1 MGFSLL
7 ELYLTFIVLTI
18 FLPIIE
24 FFLLKFQ
31 NRKKQKIM
39 SLLFNWNFPSN
50 KPFTLFF
57 LPVMF
62 FVFLEILLLKQTF
75 DLYTFLFI
83 TIFFSKPLA
92 EEIIFRGMIFGYFL
106 QKFCSK
112 KQKKTK
118 FNYILKI
125 TFFLILQSLIFTSG
139 HWESKLFAIPSI
151 FFSGIVYGLLFLL
164 SDKNVLLPTIAHLAV
179 NFSVFFFS
187 VALVLV

>member
-1 MGFSLL
+1 MGFNLL

-31 NRKKQKIM
+31 NRKKQKV

-62 FVFLEILLLKQTF
+62 FAFLEILLLKQTF

-83 TIFFSKPLA
+83 TIFFSKPLM
-92 EEIIFRGMIFGYFL
+92 EEIIYRGMIFGLFL

-118 FNYILKI
+118 LNYILKI

-151 FFSGIVYGLLFLL
+151 FFSGIIYGLLFLL

-179 NFSVFFFS
+179 NFSVF
-187 VALVLV
+187 VLILK

>member
-18 FLPIIE
+18 FLPIME

-83 TIFFSKPLA
+83 TIFFSKPLM
-92 EEIIFRGMIFGYFL
+92 EEIIYRGMIFGLFL

-112 KQKKTK
+112 KQKETK
-118 FNYILKI
+118 LNYILKI

-151 FFSGIVYGLLFLL
+151 FFSGIIYGLLFLL
-164 SDKNVLLPTIAHLAV
+164 SGKNVLLPTIAHLAV
-179 NFSVFFFS
+179 NFSVFI
-187 VALVLV
+187 LTLG